1 MLTLRRMI
9 LVPPDQFTITPLPR
23 HPGTDPFL
31 LRLEPLRAL
40 LRYLD
45 VPCWIGGGALR
56 DAAAGVPHKD
66 VDVFFATSEAQR
78 AAVARMMDGSLRGD
92 HQATIAD
99 DNEGT
104 TKLSTVSGPVDLIKI
119 HDQSPL
125 VSIARYDFI
134 ACAAA
139 ITDEALVHHTG
150 FFLDV
155 ANRQLRL
162 LGEAR
167 PRSHRRALRFIET
180 GWTIAD
186 RDMALLMA
194 ATERYQGDADYQLD
208 LDRLTPPKQEIQ
220 PVPCW
225 RKPTCSIWGQVCPAC
240 GGTGMDARPRATNAS
255 AMARYLREPRVQVD
269 DFIASLDAA
278 AELEVP

>member
-1 MLTLRRMI
+1 MI
-9 LVPPDQFTITPLPR
+9 FVPADKFAITPLPR
-23 HPGTDPFL
+23 HPGTDAFL

-40 LRYLD
+40 IRYLG

-66 VDVFFATSEAQR
+66 VDVFFATAEAQR
-78 AAVARMMDGSLRGD
+78 IAVARMMEGGVPPF

-104 TKLSTVSGPVDLIKI
+104 TKIATVGGPVDLIKI

-139 ITDEALVHHTG
+139 ITDEAFVHHVE

-155 ANRQLRL
+155 SARRLRP

-167 PRSHRRALRFIET
+167 PRSHRRALRFIEM

-186 RDMALLMA
+186 RDMPPLLA
-194 ATERYQGDADYQLD
+194 ATERCHGEADYQLD
-208 LDRLTPPKQEIQ
+208 LDRLTPPSQEIE

-225 RKPTCSIWGQVCPAC
+225 RRPLCTIGAIGGYAVCPAC
-240 GGTGMDARPRATNAS
+240 GGTGLDARPRATNAS
-255 AMARYLREPRVQVD
+255 AMARYLREPRVQAA
-269 DFIASLDAA
+269 DFMASLDAA